1 MTTIIKLALGSLVL
15 GLVVLGLKTLA
26 WWMTGSVALLS
37 DALEST
43 VNVVAAFAALIAV
56 RVAAR
61 PADANHPYGHHKA
74 ELLSAMIE
82 GVMIVI
88 AALLILR
95 EAYTGFLSPRALEA
109 PLGGLLINAVATV
122 LNAAWC
128 RVLLVHGRRERSPAL
143 IADGKHLRADVITS
157 AGAALGLLLA
167 VVTGWWLLDPLMA
180 TLVAVNI
187 LWSGGKLIRESV
199 SGLLDEA
206 VPDATLAVIREV
218 ISTQAGGA
226 VQAHDLRTRHAGQ
239 ATFIDFHLVVPGD
252 TTVSD
257 AHEVCDRVEA
267 ALARAVPDASITIH
281 VEPGHK
287 AKTSGIPVLG

>member
-1 MTTIIKLALGSLVL
+1 M
-15 GLVVLGLKTLA
+15 
-26 WWMTGSVALLS
+26 
-37 DALEST
+37 
-43 VNVVAAFAALIAV
+43 
-56 RVAAR
+56 
-61 PADANHPYGHHKA
+61 
-74 ELLSAMIE
+74 
-82 GVMIVI
+82 
-88 AALLILR
+88 
-95 EAYTGFLSPRALEA
+95 
-109 PLGGLLINAVATV
+109 
-122 LNAAWC
+122 
-128 RVLLVHGRRERSPAL
+128 
-143 IADGKHLRADVITS
+143 ITS